1 MVVIVTILGGLVLF
15 TIGVALLLVGE
26 VPFLAGTTISAV
38 RSRLIGG
45 VWVSF
50 LPLAFGVRAI
60 CAAIFGADAVDG
72 PVVTAFV
79 FSFCCLVTFVI
90 LFRVL
95 VPAAP
100 PRKVSET
107 PAKPSAP
114 AKANPFADAGP
125 APAPPASDAEILPWM
140 DEQPDAAPPKK
151 ASKKSSKPAGGKD
164 PFDFS

>member
-1 MVVIVTILGGLVLF
+1 MVVIVTILGGLALF
-15 TIGVALLLVGE
+15 TLGVGLLLVGE
-26 VPFLAGTTISAV
+26 VPFIGGTTIPAG
-38 RSRLIGG
+38 RSRLIGA

-60 CAAIFGADAVDG
+60 CVAIFGSEAVDG

-100 PRKVSET
+100 PRET
-107 PAKPSAP
+107 TAQAP
-114 AKANPFADAGP
+114 AAPQENAFAADEP
-125 APAPPASDAEILPWM
+125 AHKPMPKDDDILPWM
-140 DEQPDAAPPKK
+140 DDAPATTSAPKK
-151 ASKKSSKPAGGKD
+151 TGKKGSKRAVEDD
-164 PFDFS
+164 PFDFT